1 MGNVKSRP
9 RKIIQS
15 EVFLSEGDRSDLE
28 YAATSSSAAAATA
41 VASSIV
47 HFSAKSFAEHGNS
60 AGYLI
65 IHGLPHEW
73 RDTPSTPTEAGYRM
87 SDQHPS
93 SRLLRAVARSCG
105 TLVGYEDELEGTLL
119 RDVYPTRGGESGPV
133 DFRTE
138 NVHHPLRPDILGL
151 YCLRRDRDG
160 VGAMRVASVHDAI
173 GKLGDQVAQTL
184 SEPRFLSGS
193 PSSDGLGRGATTAHP
208 VLFRHSAGAYL
219 RFNGRNTIGLDR
231 AATEAIVEFR
241 GIIAESARTIV
252 LAPGDMVLID
262 NHAAAHGRT
271 AFTPRYDGSDGW
283 LRRFH
288 TVHSMPQ
295 WARRLMPRP
304 GVIPRCDVV
313 IGMS

>member
-1 MGNVKSRP
+1 MGNVKSR
-9 RKIIQS
+9 KIVQS

-28 YAATSSSAAAATA
+28 YAATSSAEAAATA

-73 RDTPSTPTEAGYRM
+73 RDTPPTPTETGYRL
-87 SDQHPS
+87 SEQHPS
-93 SRLLRAVARSCG
+93 SRLLKAIARSCG
-105 TLVGYEDELEGTLL
+105 TLIGYEDEMDGTLL
-119 RDVYPTRGGESGPV
+119 RDVYPARGGESGPV

-138 NVHHPLRPDILGL
+138 NVLHPLRPDILGL

-160 VGAMRVASVHDAI
+160 IGAMRVASVHDAI
-173 GKLGDQVAQTL
+173 GRLGDQVAQTL
-184 SEPRFLSGS
+184 SEPRFQSGR
-193 PSSDGLGRGATTAHP
+193 DTTAAHP

-219 RFNGRNTIGLDR
+219 RFNGHDTIGLDR
-231 AATEAIVEFR
+231 SAIDAIDQFR

-262 NHAAAHGRT
+262 NHAAATGRP
-271 AFTPRYDGSDGW
+271 AFTPRYDGADVW

-288 TVHSMPQ
+288 TVHSMPH
-295 WARRLMPRP
+295 WARQMMPRP
-304 GVIPRCDVV
+304 GVIPRSDVV

>member
-1 MGNVKSRP
+1 MGKASAGLKRNVP
-9 RKIIQS
+9 TEI
-15 EVFLSEGDRSDLE
+15 FLSEGDRSDLE
-28 YAATSSSAAAATA
+28 YAATSSVEAAGTA

-47 HFSAKSFAEHGNS
+47 HFSAKSFVEHGNS

-65 IHGLPHEW
+65 IHGLPHDW
-73 RDTPSTPTEAGYRM
+73 RDTPPTPTEAGYRM
-87 SDQHPS
+87 PDQHPS
-93 SRLLRAVARSCG
+93 SRLLTAIAKSCG
-105 TLVGYEDELEGTLL
+105 TLIGYEDEQDGTLL
-119 RDVYPTRGGESGPV
+119 HDVYPTRGGESGAL

-173 GKLGDQVAQTL
+173 GQLGERAAQTL
-184 SEPRFLSGS
+184 SEPRFRS
-193 PSSDGLGRGATTAHP
+193 RQRAAHP

-219 RFNGRNTIGLDR
+219 RFNGRDTIGLDPDAAR
-231 AATEAIVEFR
+231 AVAEFR

-252 LAPGDMVLID
+252 LEPGDMVLID

-271 AFTPRYDGSDGW
+271 AFTPRFDGADSW

-288 TVHSMPQ
+288 TVQSMPR
-295 WARRLMPRP
+295 WARPLMSRP
-304 GVIPRCDVV
+304 NVIPRCDVV